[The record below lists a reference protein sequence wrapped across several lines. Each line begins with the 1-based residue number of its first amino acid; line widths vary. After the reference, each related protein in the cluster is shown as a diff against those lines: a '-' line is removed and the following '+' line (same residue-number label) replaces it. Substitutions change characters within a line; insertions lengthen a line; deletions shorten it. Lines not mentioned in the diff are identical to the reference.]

1 LKVDAH
7 QIHDASLI
15 YRLMDCDL
23 DGKISLNEFC
33 IGLSKLVG
41 FNEDKNCPQTL
52 EAWE

>member
-1 LKVDAH
+1 
-7 QIHDASLI
+7 
-15 YRLMDCDL
+15 MDCDL